1 MATPED
7 WKFGRRGV
15 ACSSCDAALQPGR
28 ESVSAI
34 YADGDTFARRDFC
47 DACFQ
52 TAERRGTPFSWWS
65 AVVPEPAKKKA
76 VFDLGVAKEFLQ
88 RLLRDDDRSRDSL
101 RYLLTLMLMRK
112 RGVVLVGQNQSAPD
126 AGGASVEVMVVRV
139 PPDDETVFEVRVV
152 ELDEAETERL
162 RDELG
167 RLFQL

>member
-1 MATPED
+1 M
-7 WKFGRRGV
+7 
-15 ACSSCDAALQPGR
+15 
-28 ESVSAI
+28 SAI
-34 YADGDTFARRDFC
+34 YADGESFARRDFC

-52 TAERRGTPFSWWS
+52 SADRRGVPFSWWS
-65 AVVPEPAKKKA
+65 AVVPEPEKKKA

-88 RLLRDDDRSRDSL
+88 RLLREDDRARDSL

-126 AGGASVEVMVVRV
+126 ANGVSSEVMVIRV
-139 PPDDETVFEVRVV
+139 PPDDETVFEVRVA

-167 RLFQL
+167 KLFQL